1 MSHPTK
7 DHASWCNYK
16 HGRCDCG
23 ATDQKQTPF
32 AAPTS
37 KTSSLQRYDYSIED
51 CTYRAIPDGSMVRFE
66 DVARL
71 LRALTS
77 AVRNV
82 NIERREWY
90 THIAQPLQDVYQAL
104 GSPPEFAL
112 TPEEIAALAGSP
124 VETQPA
130 ASNLVADLKALAAN
144 PSRREAPFGA
154 RVLCEDAAE
163 EIERLREVIA
173 RCYLRLQAADV
184 PREPWHWEV
193 STALDDTGLCSPPE
207 TAANRCD
214 DCEFRRQAQMIT
226 DGYLQAL
233 QRIGNGPPPTL
244 DNSEVAAW
252 ASMIARDALRG
263 AVTAVKDMSRVIS
276 SYHKP
281 DCVCVYCEGSAWP
294 VTTEKASEP
303 RELTASEAASFSK
316 TLARS
321 PRVLEKAGARPTP
334 QQLGERHADTL
345 RALAEDVCKCRG
357 KLGWTRD
364 ESGKAICTDCR
375 LPITHP
381 EKAKPAHTCKH
392 GNDWLACKLCDGE
405 AVKTSEKPS

>member
-1 MSHPTK
+1 M
-7 DHASWCNYK
+7 
-16 HGRCDCG
+16 
-23 ATDQKQTPF
+23 
-32 AAPTS
+32 TS
-37 KTSSLQRYDYSIED
+37 NPLDDSAKWLESARRDRQN
-51 CTYRAIPDGSMVRFE
+51 AIDLAKR
-66 DVARL
+66 
-71 LRALTS
+71 
-77 AVRNV
+77 
-82 NIERREWY
+82 
-90 THIAQPLQDVYQAL
+90 YQAEN
-104 GSPPEFAL
+104 S
-112 TPEEIAALAGSP
+112 
-124 VETQPA
+124 
-130 ASNLVADLKALAAN
+130 
-144 PSRREAPFGA
+144 
-154 RVLCEDAAE
+154 
-163 EIERLREVIA
+163 
-173 RCYLRLQAADV
+173 RLQAEITQLRAELQGV
-184 PREPWHWEV
+184 RLGAEGMGWAPR
-193 STALDDTGLCSPPE
+193 SPVE

-381 EKAKPAHTCKH
+381 ENGEAKH
-392 GNDWLACKLCDGE
+392 G
-405 AVKTSEKPS
+405 